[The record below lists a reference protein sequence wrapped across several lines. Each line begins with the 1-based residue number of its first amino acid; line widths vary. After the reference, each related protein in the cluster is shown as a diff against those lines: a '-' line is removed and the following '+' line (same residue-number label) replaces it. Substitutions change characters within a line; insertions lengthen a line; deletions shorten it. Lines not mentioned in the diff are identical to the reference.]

1 MGAGVRFDGTG
12 DTGCARALGTSP
24 SSAWSGRFDRPCHR
38 DRVRRVDAVRPG
50 ANPAPATSAVTR
62 ERPRCFDNVKQ
73 VKRRV
78 WWPSVIGVGRP
89 VALDAA
95 AMDPDEALARA
106 LQEEEDRAA
115 AAALLAAERQ
125 DVGGEHAR
133 RVAFGAR
140 LESGVR
146 TALAFEDPAA
156 RAHALSVVPV
166 DRLEAEAAALVA
178 ESEAAANAHDA
189 EDGDD
194 TAGAKPLSLE
204 DAVLLRALRWFK
216 REFFTWCDKP
226 ACKTCGFK
234 DVRHEG
240 TGEPTA
246 EERAHDAGRVETYRC
261 PLCQAVTRFPRY
273 NDARKLLET
282 RTGRCGE
289 WANAFTLICRAMG
302 YDVRWCL
309 DWTDH
314 VWTEVWSVSQNRWLH
329 CDSCE
334 DVCDKPL
341 LYDKGWGKRLTYV
354 VAFGKDEAVDVT
366 RRYVADYARC
376 LGRRTECH
384 EEWLAAT
391 LGALTAKLRAG
402 MDGDEVARLATR
414 DAADADELSRAG
426 THVPPADVPFDDLP
440 GRTTGS
446 IAWRA
451 ARGELGRGKGAT
463 PDDEPNGGDGD
474 DDITKTA
481 KEAARKRLAPADESL
496 VVVAANRYATS
507 TTPEQRETMGRILGN
522 LVKEPGNPKYR
533 RLKMSNAKIAFAV
546 GGDSFGKELLVALGF
561 TARDEPEH
569 GLLFALGDAAADISA
584 VVPALELALRRVNDE
599 DATGEKEAGAPGTGS
614 DDKARLEGMIREE
627 YDRIMETEGVTPNE
641 AAMRALNTV
650 RERVRRR

>member
-1 MGAGVRFDGTG
+1 
-12 DTGCARALGTSP
+12 
-24 SSAWSGRFDRPCHR
+24 
-38 DRVRRVDAVRPG
+38 
-50 ANPAPATSAVTR
+50 
-62 ERPRCFDNVKQ
+62 
-73 VKRRV
+73 
-78 WWPSVIGVGRP
+78 
-89 VALDAA
+89 
-95 AMDPDEALARA
+95 MDPDEALARA
-106 LQEEEDRAA
+106 LQEEEDRTT
-115 AAALLAAERQ
+115 AAALLAAEAR
-125 DVGGEHAR
+125 DADGGGEHAR

-189 EDGDD
+189 DDGDD
-194 TAGAKPLSLE
+194 AAGAKPLSLE

-240 TGEPTA
+240 MGEPTA

-289 WANAFTLICRAMG
+289 WANAFTLVCRALG
-302 YDVRWCL
+302 YDARWCL

-314 VWTEVWSVSQNRWLH
+314 VWTEVWSVSQRRWLH

-366 RRYVADYARC
+366 RRYVADYAQC
-376 LGRRTECH
+376 LGRRTECD
-384 EEWLAAT
+384 EGWLAAT
-391 LGALTAKLRAG
+391 LRALTARLRAG
-402 MDGDEVARLATR
+402 RVGDEVTQLATR
-414 DAADADELSRAG
+414 DAMDADELRRAG
-426 THVPPADVPFDDLP
+426 AHVPPADVPFDDLP

-446 IAWRA
+446 VAWRA
-451 ARGELGRGKGAT
+451 ARGELGRGKGAK
-463 PDDEPNGGDGD
+463 PDDEPNKANDDDDD
-474 DDITKTA
+474 DDIAKTA
-481 KEAARKRLAPADESL
+481 KESARKRLAPADESL

-507 TTPEQRETMGRILGN
+507 TDPEQRETMGRILGN

-533 RLKMSNAKIAFAV
+533 RLKMSNAKVASAV

-584 VVPALELALRRVNDE
+584 VVPALELALRRVKAE
-599 DATGEKEAGAPGTGS
+599 DATGEKEAGTSGTAS

-641 AAMRALNTV
+641 AATRALNTV
-650 RERVRRR
+650 RERVGRR

>member
-1 MGAGVRFDGTG
+1 
-12 DTGCARALGTSP
+12 
-24 SSAWSGRFDRPCHR
+24 
-38 DRVRRVDAVRPG
+38 
-50 ANPAPATSAVTR
+50 
-62 ERPRCFDNVKQ
+62 
-73 VKRRV
+73 
-78 WWPSVIGVGRP
+78 
-89 VALDAA
+89 
-95 AMDPDEALARA
+95 MDPDEALARA
-106 LQEEEDRAA
+106 LQEEEDRTT
-115 AAALLAAERQ
+115 AAALLAAEAR
-125 DVGGEHAR
+125 DFDGGGEHAR
-133 RVAFGAR
+133 RVASFGAR
-140 LESGVR
+140 LESGMR

-194 TAGAKPLSLE
+194 AAGAKPLSLE

-216 REFFTWCDKP
+216 REFFAWCDKP

-240 TGEPTA
+240 MGEPTA

-289 WANAFTLICRAMG
+289 WANAFTLICRALG
-302 YDVRWCL
+302 YDARWCL

-314 VWTEVWSVSQNRWLH
+314 VWTEVWSVSQSRWLH

-366 RRYVADYARC
+366 RRYVADYAQC
-376 LGRRTECH
+376 LGRRTECD
-384 EEWLAAT
+384 EGWLAAT
-391 LGALTAKLRAG
+391 LGALTARLRAG
-402 MDGDEVARLATR
+402 RDGDEVTQLSAR
-414 DAADADELSRAG
+414 DAIDADELSRAG
-426 THVPPADVPFDDLP
+426 AHVPPADVPFDDLP

-446 IAWRA
+446 VAWRA
-451 ARGELGRGKGAT
+451 ARGELGRGNGSKGT
-463 PDDEPNGGDGD
+463 PVDESSDGGGDGD
-474 DDITKTA
+474 DAITKTA

-507 TTPEQRETMGRILGN
+507 TDPEQRETMGRILGN

-533 RLKMSNAKIAFAV
+533 RLKMSNAKVASAV

-584 VVPALELALRRVNDE
+584 VVPALELALRRVKDE
-599 DATGEKEAGAPGTGS
+599 DAAGEKEAGAPGIVS
-614 DDKARLEGMIREE
+614 DDKSRLEGMIREE
-627 YDRIMETEGVTPNE
+627 FDRIMETEGVTPNE

>member
-1 MGAGVRFDGTG
+1 
-12 DTGCARALGTSP
+12 
-24 SSAWSGRFDRPCHR
+24 
-38 DRVRRVDAVRPG
+38 
-50 ANPAPATSAVTR
+50 
-62 ERPRCFDNVKQ
+62 
-73 VKRRV
+73 
-78 WWPSVIGVGRP
+78 
-89 VALDAA
+89 
-95 AMDPDEALARA
+95 MDPDEALARA
-106 LQEEEDRAA
+106 LQEEEDRTT
-115 AAALLAAERQ
+115 AAALLAAEAR
-125 DVGGEHAR
+125 DVDGGGEHAR

-216 REFFTWCDKP
+216 REFFAWCDKP

-240 TGEPTA
+240 MGEPTA

-289 WANAFTLICRAMG
+289 WANAFTLICRALG
-302 YDVRWCL
+302 YDARWCL

-366 RRYVADYARC
+366 RRYVADYAQC
-376 LGRRTECH
+376 LERRTECH
-384 EEWLAAT
+384 EGWLAAT
-391 LGALTAKLRAG
+391 LSALTARLRAG
-402 MDGDEVARLATR
+402 RDGDEVTRLSTR
-414 DAADADELSRAG
+414 DATDVDELSRAG
-426 THVPPADVPFDDLP
+426 AHVPPADVTFDDLP

-446 IAWRA
+446 VAWRA
-451 ARGELGRGKGAT
+451 ARGELGRGNGSKGT
-463 PDDEPNGGDGD
+463 PDDESSNGGGDGD
-474 DDITKTA
+474 DAITKTA
-481 KEAARKRLAPADESL
+481 KEVARKRLAPADESL

-507 TTPEQRETMGRILGN
+507 TDPEQRETMGRILGN

-533 RLKMSNAKIAFAV
+533 RLKMSNAKVASAV

-584 VVPALELALRRVNDE
+584 VVPALELALRRVKDE
-599 DATGEKEAGAPGTGS
+599 DAAGEKEAGAPGIVS
-614 DDKARLEGMIREE
+614 DDKSRLEGMIREE
-627 YDRIMETEGVTPNE
+627 FDRIMETEGVTPNE